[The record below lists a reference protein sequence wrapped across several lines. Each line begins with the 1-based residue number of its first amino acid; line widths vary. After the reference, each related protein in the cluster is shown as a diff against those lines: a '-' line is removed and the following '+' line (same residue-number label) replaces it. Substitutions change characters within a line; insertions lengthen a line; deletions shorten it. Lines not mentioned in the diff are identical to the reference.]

1 MMREFID
8 LSLMPKDEK
17 ALDLMLHEA
26 KALGYTAV
34 GTEKT
39 GSDVIDVINRFDLYL
54 RDQNELG
61 KHLRKLRHCTE
72 VIVVHCRSKSVARQ
86 AAHDHRVDLIRF
98 PVDRATKK
106 RLYLDR
112 RQAGMMRDSGTGF
125 EVSIKDLLVDDRHL
139 LAKRIVAI
147 KKSLDIAIKYDL
159 PVVASSGA
167 EDRYG
172 LRDPQGLAALMSILG
187 VDCEPAL
194 DMVSTNPLCLVSD
207 NREKLKNSYI
217 QPGVWVIES
226 E

>member
-1 MMREFID
+1 MREFVD
-8 LSLMPKDEK
+8 LSLKPKDET
-17 ALDLMLHEA
+17 ALDSMLQKA

-34 GTEKT
+34 GIEKT
-39 GSDVIDVINRFDLYL
+39 DSDIIDVINRVDLYP
-54 RDQNELG
+54 RNQNKLG
-61 KHLRKLRHCTE
+61 KHLRKLRHYTE
-72 VIVVHCRSKSVARQ
+72 VIVVHCESKSVARQ
-86 AAHDHRVDLIRF
+86 AARDHRVDLIRF
-98 PVDRATKK
+98 PVDRATMK

-112 RQAGMMRDSGTGF
+112 RQAGMMRDSGAGF

-147 KKSLDIAIKYDL
+147 KKSLDIAIKYGL
-159 PVVASSGA
+159 PIVASSGA

-172 LRDPQGLAALMSILG
+172 LRDPHGLAALMSLLG

-194 DMVSTNPLCLVSD
+194 DMVSTNPMCLVSD

-217 QPGVWVIES
+217 LPGVWVIES